1 MGQFKHSFFSF
12 VVMTQQFGETIISS
26 SDTASFLKEG
36 YREPFIK
43 YVYNDYNELIYTNSA
58 NKLLNGQLYHQMNVG
73 YSSYFNKTEN
83 GLMQT
88 TFDLHEILRFFQ
100 IQYFI
105 NETRNPNNI
114 SDIIYD
120 FKWYDL
126 NEILLYL
133 IRPWYENMV
142 GILDDCLFNMVE
154 KNKLLYIIFFSV
166 LLVLASIYY
175 WIFWKNYEENFIN
188 LITKSFDL
196 INLIPEEIKNIIVL
210 KLNE

>member
-1 MGQFKHSFFSF
+1 
-12 VVMTQQFGETIISS
+12 
-26 SDTASFLKEG
+26 
-36 YREPFIK
+36 
-43 YVYNDYNELIYTNSA
+43 
-58 NKLLNGQLYHQMNVG
+58 MNVG
-73 YSSYFNKTEN
+73 YSSYFNKTEY

-105 NETRNPNNI
+105 NETRNPSNNI

-120 FKWYDL
+120 FKWFDL

-142 GILDDCLFNMVE
+142 GILDDCLFNLVE
-154 KNKLLYIIFFSV
+154 RNKLLYIIFFSV
-166 LLVLASIYY
+166 ILILSSIYY
-175 WIFWKNYEENFIN
+175 WIFWKNYEEYFIN
-188 LITKSFDL
+188 LITNSFDL